1 MIPLVANAGFKI
13 LFVLAEIKEI
23 KQRRRTK
30 QLCYYGK
37 IDSIAEKRCSF
48 SHGIIEQ

>member
-1 MIPLVANAGFKI
+1 MQVLKI

-23 KQRRRTK
+23 KNEEGTK

-48 SHGIIEQ
+48 SHGIVKQ